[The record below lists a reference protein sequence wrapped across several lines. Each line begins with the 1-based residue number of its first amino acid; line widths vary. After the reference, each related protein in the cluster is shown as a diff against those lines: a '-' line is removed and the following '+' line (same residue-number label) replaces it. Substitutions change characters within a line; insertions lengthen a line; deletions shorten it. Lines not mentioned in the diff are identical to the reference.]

1 MGRVRTEVFKSF
13 SAEIMSWMLSPAAM
27 TTKKF
32 HAATVRDLRP
42 ESVKY
47 RSVDDHGTLSPFWT
61 SQMETRSVPLSV
73 FPSCMEK
80 EML

>member
-1 MGRVRTEVFKSF
+1 
-13 SAEIMSWMLSPAAM
+13 
-27 TTKKF
+27 
-32 HAATVRDLRP
+32 
-42 ESVKY
+42 
-47 RSVDDHGTLSPFWT
+47 LSPFWT